1 MKIAGIDPKL
11 LPPEQVLV
19 LPRLGGN
26 ITFHARGIPD
36 MDEFL
41 KLCPEP
47 MPASILTPDGAKP
60 DTTAPGYLSDLKE
73 HNKKRWAYM
82 VVKSLEPSAIEWD
95 TVHLDQ
101 PATWAN
107 WSADLKANGLTQS
120 ECNRVFNLMLE
131 ANSLDEDKLQKARE
145 VFLLGRQQEATA

>member
-1 MKIAGIDPKL
+1 MKIAGTDPKL

-19 LPRLGGN
+19 LPRLGGA
-26 ITFHARGIPD
+26 ITFLARGIPD

-47 MPASILTPDGAKP
+47 MPASILTPDGAKA
-60 DTTAPGYLSDLKE
+60 DTTAPNYLSDLKG
-73 HNKKRWAYM
+73 HNQKRWAYM
-82 VVKSLEPSAIEWD
+82 VVKSLEPSNIEWD
-95 TVHLDQ
+95 TVVLDQ

-107 WSADLKANGLTQS
+107 WSTDMKNSGLTQS

-145 VFLLGRQQEATA
+145 VFLLGRQKDAAT